1 MTRCSIALSQR
12 KEGDGVTVA
21 ELKKEL
27 EYYDDDMEVVF
38 NLDDPSVEVDSWT
51 EDKWGFRTVSIDKNL
66 EPTFISEM
74 HGDMR
79 IELGVIRDS

>member
-1 MTRCSIALSQR
+1 M
-12 KEGDGVTVA
+12 TVA

-51 EDKWGFRTVSIDKNL
+51 EDKYGFHTVSIDKNL
-66 EPTFISEM
+66 EPTFISVCR
-74 HGDMR
+74 GDMR
-79 IELGVIRDS
+79 IELGVIKDS

>member
-1 MTRCSIALSQR
+1 M
-12 KEGDGVTVA
+12 TVA

-51 EDKWGFRTVSIDKNL
+51 EDKWGNREVSIDKKL

-79 IELGVIRDS
+79 IELGVME

>member
-1 MTRCSIALSQR
+1 M
-12 KEGDGVTVA
+12 TVA

-51 EDKWGFRTVSIDKNL
+51 EDKWGNRKVSIDKNL
-66 EPTFISEM
+66 EPTFISEF